1 MSQNIL
7 FTCAGRRNYL
17 INYFKEALKGN
28 GNVIAADQD
37 VLAPALVDADIAIK
51 VPDIYDDTYIPKL
64 VELCKAQAVTAIIT
78 LNDLELPLLA
88 AHKSLFED
96 IGVKVIVSNEQVI
109 DIGFDKLKTFNFIK
123 ALGIPTPNT
132 YTTLEDAK
140 MAIAQGLLK
149 FPLVLKPRWGSASI
163 GIEFP
168 ESMEELELSY
178 KLQKI
183 KVNKTILGKVSKK
196 DIEHAILI
204 QEKLDGKEFGLDIV
218 NDFEGQYFGTFAR
231 EKLSMR
237 SGETDKA
244 MSVIDSR
251 IEEMGKKIAT
261 ALQHLG
267 NMDCDAFLVNGLYY
281 LLELNPRFGGG
292 YPFSHEAGVNLAAIY
307 LEWLKGESGENV
319 ARFNNYQSG
328 IIFSKCD
335 RLLKIENKKTNIKG
349 ALEIITSENDWKNY
363 LKKVGNYD
371 FYHTYNYH
379 MTSKAENK
387 TPLLLK
393 YEENDVLIA
402 IPLLVRKIPNTKYV
416 DATSVYGYAGP
427 ISKGITATF
436 DPSNFNRALMEYFSK
451 NNYVSVFS
459 RLNPFIE
466 NQCALLSNLGIIQ
479 NQGKIVNIDLN
490 LSLEDQRSS
499 FRNRLKTHINKSRRL
514 CTVRKAETIADI
526 KSYIDIYHENMDRV
540 KAKKLYYFDEAY
552 FENLLKSTNYK
563 STILLAI
570 EKETGQIIAGSM
582 FFITNG
588 IVQYHLSGTKN
599 GFLHLT
605 PTKLLIDEMRIIAT
619 NNGCKFFNLG
629 GGLGGR
635 DDDSLFD
642 FKSSFS
648 KDFKEF
654 KLWKYIVKQDVY
666 DDLVAKKG
674 VPEDSDF
681 FPLYRSLN
689 DLNINL

>member
-1 MSQNIL
+1 
-7 FTCAGRRNYL
+7 
-17 INYFKEALKGN
+17 
-28 GNVIAADQD
+28 
-37 VLAPALVDADIAIK
+37 
-51 VPDIYDDTYIPKL
+51 
-64 VELCKAQAVTAIIT
+64 
-78 LNDLELPLLA
+78 
-88 AHKSLFED
+88 
-96 IGVKVIVSNEQVI
+96 
-109 DIGFDKLKTFNFIK
+109 
-123 ALGIPTPNT
+123 
-132 YTTLEDAK
+132 
-140 MAIAQGLLK
+140 
-149 FPLVLKPRWGSASI
+149 
-163 GIEFP
+163 
-168 ESMEELELSY
+168 
-178 KLQKI
+178 
-183 KVNKTILGKVSKK
+183 
-196 DIEHAILI
+196 
-204 QEKLDGKEFGLDIV
+204 
-218 NDFEGQYFGTFAR
+218 
-231 EKLSMR
+231 
-237 SGETDKA
+237 
-244 MSVIDSR
+244 
-251 IEEMGKKIAT
+251 
-261 ALQHLG
+261 
-267 NMDCDAFLVNGLYY
+267 
-281 LLELNPRFGGG
+281 
-292 YPFSHEAGVNLAAIY
+292 
-307 LEWLKGESGENV
+307 
-319 ARFNNYQSG
+319 
-328 IIFSKCD
+328 
-335 RLLKIENKKTNIKG
+335 
-349 ALEIITSENDWKNY
+349 
-363 LKKVGNYD
+363 
-371 FYHTYNYH
+371 

-681 FPLYRSLN
+681 FPLYRSLD

>member
-1 MSQNIL
+1 MEKKPKQNI
-7 FTCAGRRNYL
+7 
-17 INYFKEALKGN
+17 
-28 GNVIAADQD
+28 VIIGASGHA
-37 VLAPALVDADIAIK
+37 K
-51 VPDIYDDTYIPKL
+51 V
-64 VELCKAQAVTAIIT
+64 
-78 LNDLELPLLA
+78 
-88 AHKSLFED
+88 
-96 IGVKVIVSNEQVI
+96 VI
-109 DIGFDKLKTFNFIK
+109 DIVEKENKYHIVGLIDANKPKSYKIFQYHILGTENDLPALMEAFDFKAGVIAIGDNWTRQLVYNKIKKKAPHFDYVSAVHPNAIIGRNVTIGKGTVIMPGTIVNSDTKIEPFCILNTKTTLDHDGHMHEFSSLAPDATVGGNVTIGAFSAICLGARVLQDITIGKHTIVGAAALVNRDIGDNIMAYGVPATVIKTIK
-123 ALGIPTPNT
+123 AGEKYLYHVDNHIKEKYPIKN
-132 YTTLEDAK
+132 
-140 MAIAQGLLK
+140 AQ
-149 FPLVLKPRWGSASI
+149 
-163 GIEFP
+163 
-168 ESMEELELSY
+168 
-178 KLQKI
+178 
-183 KVNKTILGKVSKK
+183 TIQVISKK
-196 DIEHAILI
+196 IEW
-204 QEKLDGKEFGLDIV
+204 
-218 NDFEGQYFGTFAR
+218 
-231 EKLSMR
+231 
-237 SGETDKA
+237 
-244 MSVIDSR
+244 DSLLN
-251 IEEMGKKIAT
+251 KI
-261 ALQHLG
+261 
-267 NMDCDAFLVNGLYY
+267 
-281 LLELNPRFGGG
+281 
-292 YPFSHEAGVNLAAIY
+292 
-307 LEWLKGESGENV
+307 
-319 ARFNNYQSG
+319 
-328 IIFSKCD
+328 
-335 RLLKIENKKTNIKG
+335 
-349 ALEIITSENDWKNY
+349 
-363 LKKVGNYD
+363 GNYD
-371 FYHTYNYH
+371 FYHTYDYH
-379 MTSKAENK
+379 KISKADSKEAV
-387 TPLLLK
+387 LLS
-393 YEENDVLIA
+393 YEEDNVLIA
-402 IPLLVRKIPNTKYV
+402 IPLLVRKIPNTKYL

-427 ISKGITATF
+427 LSKGITATF
-436 DPSNFNRALMEYFSK
+436 DPSNFSRALMEYFSK
-451 NNYVSVFS
+451 HNYVSVFS